1 MAVPRAVGPHWVG
14 GPFFGRADR
23 CGGVVMNPLKAIRNK
38 CTECMGGDPLKAAR
52 GEVAQAIHD
61 CVSVTCPLH
70 HFRMGTN
77 PFRKAASEKQ
87 KAAARQNISRARS
100 VRADETTQSDLG

>member
-1 MAVPRAVGPHWVG
+1 
-14 GPFFGRADR
+14 
-23 CGGVVMNPLKAIRNK
+23 MNPLTAIRKK
-38 CTECMGGDPLKAAR
+38 CTECMGGDPSNAAR

-77 PFRKAASEKQ
+77 PFRKPASEKQ
-87 KAAARQNISRARS
+87 RAAARRNILSAQNARG
-100 VRADETTQSDLG
+100 EEITQSDFEGEA